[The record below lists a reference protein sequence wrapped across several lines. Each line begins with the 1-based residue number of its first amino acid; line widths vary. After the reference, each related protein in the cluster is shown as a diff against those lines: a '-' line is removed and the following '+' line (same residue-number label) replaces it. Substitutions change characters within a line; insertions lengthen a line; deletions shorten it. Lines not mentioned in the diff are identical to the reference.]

1 MNALIQRQTDFN
13 LSSSHAWDVF
23 AHHRHQV
30 TSHLEAG
37 ADPSRLCILGAGNC
51 NDLDLATLVQSHHEV
66 HLVDID
72 TASLVQGIARQNL
85 THHDRIYLHGG
96 LDLTGMLDQMADWL
110 PDTVIADTDIAALS
124 EAPIRSLEA
133 IPRPFDVVASTC
145 VLSQLIK
152 TIVDVVGE
160 DHPQF
165 LALIQAVRMGH
176 LRLLMQLI
184 TSNGWGL
191 LITDIVSSASY
202 PALASVPNL
211 SQVLSQ
217 LMREGNFFHGVNP
230 AVLVQL
236 FRQDPQLSQQVASLK
251 PIGPWL
257 WNLGPRHYAVVALK
271 VQKKCVVRQ

>member
-1 MNALIQRQTDFN
+1 MNALIKRQTDFN
-13 LSSSHAWDVF
+13 RSSSHAWDVF
-23 AHHRHQV
+23 ANHRCQV
-30 TSHLEAG
+30 TSQLKAG
-37 ADPSRLCILGAGNC
+37 SDKSRLCILGAGNC

-72 TASLVQGIARQNL
+72 TESLVQGIARQNL

-96 LDLTGMLDQMADWL
+96 LDLTGMLGQMVDWL
-110 PDTVIADTDIAALS
+110 PDTVIADTDIAVFLD
-124 EAPIRSLEA
+124 APIRSLEA
-133 IPRPFDVVASTC
+133 IPHPFDVVASTC
-145 VLSQLIK
+145 VLSQLVK

-165 LALIQAVRMGH
+165 LALVQAVRMGH

-184 TSNGWGL
+184 TSNGLGL
-191 LITDIVSSASY
+191 LITDVVSSTSY

-230 AVLVQL
+230 AVLVNL
-236 FRQDPQLSQQVASLK
+236 FRQDSELSQQVANLE

-271 VQKKCVVRQ
+271 LQKR